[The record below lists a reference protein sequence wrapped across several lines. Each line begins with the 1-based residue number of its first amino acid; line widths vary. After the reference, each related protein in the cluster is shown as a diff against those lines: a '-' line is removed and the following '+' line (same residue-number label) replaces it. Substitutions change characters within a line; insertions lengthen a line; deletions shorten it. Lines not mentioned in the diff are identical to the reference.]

1 MNCINCS
8 LRLTEYNDYCMI
20 CNSCKSIFNK
30 ESLAQMQPKQSEPM
44 MNELEFST
52 LCEMKRMVKECSH
65 IDLIIRVGGENRMLE
80 ADFLKDL
87 ILALPLL
94 SPSNTR

>member
-1 MNCINCS
+1 MK
-8 LRLTEYNDYCMI
+8 LRML
-20 CNSCKSIFNK
+20 K
-30 ESLAQMQPKQSEPM
+30 
-44 MNELEFST
+44 MNELQFQS

-65 IDLIIRVGGENRMLE
+65 IDLLVRVGGENKMIE

-94 SPSNTR
+94 SPAQERK